1 MLRPAWLLLAVLI
14 PLTLSAQDFSGKV
27 LEDASGEPIPAAEV
41 KIHKTGM
48 RELIADLDTDKT
60 GHFAASGL
68 PAGEYAIDVLKPNHL
83 TISFP
88 IQLPAAALQVR
99 MMHYA
104 VLDGHVTNPQGES
117 VEGIVRAPY
126 GQTIGATRLTVLAKK
141 PGSDGFHSIKD
152 ATLDA
157 KGHFRFFDLPP
168 GDYELALWYY
178 GIPEGSGMKLYPDN
192 ANPRIFTVA
201 GGEVYDNLNFLIAP
215 GQAHSISGSVA
226 LPSPKDKFSLAL
238 TLPDQ
243 PILPVS
249 IALTDDHG
257 DFHFD
262 GVPPGAYD
270 LLAAGPANG
279 YTQFESVLNDKASAL
294 FGRIRVQVGG
304 SDIANLAVPLA
315 PAKSLSLVLRAQ
327 GGKDFPAACPQTA
340 RVFVS
345 EAEPWALLLESS
357 ATISAKKETAVQNL
371 PPGKIRIVANDLG
384 AGCYQTGDLTAD
396 LSGEVSQP
404 LSVEVAAAGSVDATL
419 EKGAAPT
426 AAYAVVL
433 LDAML
438 DSGGSPGTNAHLAY
452 PDAQGHFVFSALR
465 PGRYRIAAGL
475 AAEGAKS
482 RWLKNASGMKEIEVR
497 GGAPTAVELARPAA
511 PGGEQ

>member
-1 MLRPAWLLLAVLI
+1 MLRTPWLLLAVLI
-14 PLTLSAQDFSGKV
+14 PLSVLSAQDFSGTV
-27 LEDASGEPIPAAEV
+27 LEDASSEPIPSAEV
-41 KIHKTGM
+41 KIHKTGI

-68 PAGEYAIDVLKPNHL
+68 PAGEYTIDVLKPNHL
-83 TISFP
+83 TTSFP
-88 IQLPAAALQVR
+88 IRLPSAALRVR
-99 MMHYA
+99 MMHYG

-126 GQTIGATRLTVLAKK
+126 GQTIGATRLTVLAKQ
-141 PGSDGFHSIKD
+141 PGSDEFHSIKD
-152 ATLDA
+152 TTVDA
-157 KGHFRFFDLPP
+157 KGHFRFYDLPP

-192 ANPRIFTVA
+192 ANPRVFTVA
-201 GGEVYDNLNFLIAP
+201 GGEVYNNLNFLITP
-215 GQAHSISGSVA
+215 GQAHGISGSIA
-226 LPSPKDKFSLAL
+226 LPSPKDNFSLAL
-238 TLPDQ
+238 ALPEQ

-257 DFHFD
+257 AFHFD
-262 GVPPGAYD
+262 NVPPGAYD

-279 YTQFESVLNDKASAL
+279 YTQFESVLNDKVSAL
-294 FGRIRVQVGG
+294 FGRVRVQVGG
-304 SDIANLAVPLA
+304 SDIANLAVPLI

-340 RVFVS
+340 RVSVS
-345 EAEPWALLLESS
+345 TAEPWALLLQSS
-357 ATISAKKETAVQNL
+357 ANIGATKETTITNL

-384 AGCYQTGDLTAD
+384 DGCYQTGDLVAD

-404 LSVEVAAAGSVDATL
+404 VAVEVAAAGSIQGTL
-419 EKGAAPT
+419 QKGTAPT
-426 AAYAVVL
+426 AAYVIVL
-433 LDAML
+433 L
-438 DSGGSPGTNAHLAY
+438 DSGGSPGSNARLAY
-452 PDAQGHFVFSALR
+452 PDAEGRFVFQSLR

-475 AAEGAKS
+475 AAEGARN
-482 RWLKNASGMKEIEVR
+482 RWLKNASDMKEIEVR
-497 GGAPTAVELARPAA
+497 GSAPTAVDLARPAA